1 MTISGVT
8 GTEPLSDRWKTVLV
22 IILLVVAGKG
32 LAFVREAFIAS
43 ELGPS
48 ASADGYYLALAVPTV
63 IYSLGALPLSMW
75 VTARLAALQG
85 LGALER
91 LTAFYSRVSLLVF
104 IFGSITA
111 VLLVASANVVVR
123 LYAPGL
129 DVVRMTGAATLARI
143 GALAIPA
150 LALQAICNG
159 RLFAAGRFLPVYIWL
174 ALSGVVGL
182 VVVVVF
188 TPRYGA
194 AGAVWA
200 FVAAGWTS
208 IAGPVVLARP
218 RGSTDSPGSSPVL
231 ADDLRASVIY
241 RALVMQL
248 YFQISLLLIYGFGS
262 GLAPGGLSAALFGSK
277 IQTAVY
283 ETLAVTAGVLVY
295 PRIAHFLQRGDHGT
309 VRQTMMDALGW
320 LLPATAGLVV
330 LLITCRHEIVSLVY
344 ERRAF
349 DEKATRLVA
358 AGLMGYAPGI
368 VGLTLVEILHRGMV
382 LRGRLKGYVLVFAC
396 ALILNWVCYYILVP
410 KLGVPGLTISSSAGV
425 LTAALGLLIYASQR
439 LEAMDTKQLLLLVIR
454 TAAAASITLAVLT
467 TLRATI
473 FVGGSTFAQV
483 ISVACTG
490 LLEAFMLV
498 ALLLALGH
506 RWRLTTSL
514 TG

>member
-1 MTISGVT
+1 MIISDAT
-8 GTEPLSDRWKTVLV
+8 GTEPLRSRWKTVLI
-22 IILLVVAGKG
+22 IILLVVVAKG

-75 VTARLAALQG
+75 VTARLAALHG
-85 LGALER
+85 LGAFER
-91 LTAFYSRVSLLVF
+91 LTALYSRVLLLVF
-104 IFGSITA
+104 ITGSVVTI
-111 VLLVASANVVVR
+111 VLVASANVVVR

-129 DVVRMTGAATLARI
+129 DATRLMGAVSLSRI
-143 GALAIPA
+143 GALAVPA
-150 LALQAICNG
+150 LAIQAICNG
-159 RLFAAGRFLPVYIWL
+159 RLFATGRFVPVYVWL

-182 VVVVVF
+182 VIVILF
-188 TPRYGA
+188 TPRIGP

-208 IAGPVVLARP
+208 IAGPIVLASP
-218 RGSTDSPGSSPVL
+218 RESPISRDSSLAL
-231 ADDLRASVIY
+231 ADDLRANVIY
-241 RALVMQL
+241 RALIMQL
-248 YFQISLLLIYGFGS
+248 YFQMSLLLIYGFGS
-262 GLAPGGLSAALFGSK
+262 RLAPGELSAALFGSK

-295 PRIAHFLQRGDHGT
+295 PRIAHSLQRNDHAA
-309 VRQTMMDALGW
+309 VRETLIEALGW

-349 DEKATRLVA
+349 DERATRLVSA
-358 AGLMGYAPGI
+358 ALMGYAPGI
-368 VGLTLVEILHRGMV
+368 VGLTLVEVLHRAMV
-382 LRGRLKGYVLVFAC
+382 LRGRLEGYLLVFTS
-396 ALILNWVCYYILVP
+396 ALILNWVGYYVLVP
-410 KLGVPGLTISSSAGV
+410 KLGVPGLTTSASLGL
-425 LTAALGLLIYASQR
+425 LTAAFGLVIYASQR
-439 LEAMDTKQLLLLVIR
+439 LEAMNTTELLLLVIR
-454 TAAAASITLAVLT
+454 TTAAACVTLVILT
-467 TLRATI
+467 ALRAAI
-473 FVGGSTFAQV
+473 FVGASPFAQV

-490 LLEAFMLV
+490 LLEAVILV

-506 RWRLTTSL
+506 RWHPTTTI